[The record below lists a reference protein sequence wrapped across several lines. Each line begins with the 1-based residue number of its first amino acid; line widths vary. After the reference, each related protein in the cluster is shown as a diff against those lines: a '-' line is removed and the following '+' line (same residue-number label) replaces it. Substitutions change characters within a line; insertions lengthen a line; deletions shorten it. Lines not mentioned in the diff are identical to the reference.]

1 MIAINNLSFRYPG
14 RETASIREINLR
26 IRAGE
31 FVLLTGPTGCGKSTL
46 LKCLNGIIPHLSGGE
61 CRGEIL
67 IDGRETR
74 SLTMAQ
80 LSAEVGL
87 VQQSPDDQIFATAI
101 QDEVA
106 FGPENLC
113 LPRPEIEQRVEWAL
127 KAVELD
133 DCRRR
138 STAALSGGQK
148 QRLAIAAMLALN
160 PRVLALDE
168 PISQLDPQG
177 ANEVMTVVRKLNK
190 DYGVT
195 VVMVEHRIHEV
206 AQFVDRMIV
215 MRDGRIL
222 IDAPTREAMA
232 RADLFASMG
241 LRLPDTVEIS
251 RRFKLGRVAMTV
263 QEAAEMLK
271 TNGAVRTKVPLDKVR
286 FGPIAPQRAIEVRE
300 LSYRYGKQDKLA
312 VESLNLVV
320 GRGERVAVMGRNGAG
335 KSTLLAH
342 IAALTPPWRGTVQVA
357 GRTISRSYDLP
368 LGTVG
373 MVMQNPDLM
382 LFQASVRREVDFG
395 LLNLGLPSAVRA
407 ERYSR
412 AIESLALVPFQDDP
426 PLALSRGQ
434 RLRTAVAAVVAMR
447 PEIVLLDEPTTGQDK
462 RHIDSMMDGLTAQAE
477 TLVFC
482 THDVDTAIRYATR
495 IVVMDGGRII
505 ADDQP
510 RKIFADE
517 ALLARS
523 GLRPTQAWLVG
534 KELGIADAFTPADL
548 EEHWRC

>member
-14 RETASIREINLR
+14 RDTASIREINLH

-61 CRGEIL
+61 CQGEVL
-67 IDGRETR
+67 IGGRATR

-80 LSAEVGL
+80 LSAKVGL

-113 LPRPEIEQRVEWAL
+113 LPRPEIEKRVEWAL
-127 KAVELD
+127 TAVELG

-215 MRDGRIL
+215 MQAGRIL

-232 RADLFASMG
+232 KADLIAGMG

-251 RRFKLGRVAMTV
+251 RRFKLERVAMTV
-263 QEAAEMLK
+263 QEAAGMLK
-271 TNGAVRTKVPLDKVR
+271 TGGAVRTEV
-286 FGPIAPQRAIEVRE
+286 FAQRQMRREGAQPVVEVRD
-300 LSYRYGKQDKLA
+300 LSYRYGKSDKLA
-312 VESLNLVV
+312 VDCLNLVV
-320 GRGERVAVMGRNGAG
+320 DRGERVAVMGRNGAG

-342 IAALTPPWRGTVQVA
+342 IAALTPPWRGAVQVA
-357 GRTISRSYDLP
+357 GRAISRSYGLP

-395 LLNLGLPSAVRA
+395 LLNLGLPAAVRA

-412 AIESLALVPFQDDP
+412 AIESLGLAPLQDDP

-462 RHIDSMMDGLTAQAE
+462 RHIDSMMDGLAAQAE

-505 ADDQP
+505 AADRP

-517 ALLARS
+517 TLLARS

-534 KELGIADAFTPADL
+534 KELGFADIFTPTDL
-548 EEHWRC
+548 EERWQC